1 MCYVNYV
8 YLYTIKLIYIIL
20 SDIFIILVLNT
31 VFRVR
36 NQGLAIMS
44 LGIFF
49 WFVISNMCISSGEL
63 TVFKV
68 Y

>member
-1 MCYVNYV
+1 
-8 YLYTIKLIYIIL
+8 LYTIKLIYIII

-36 NQGLAIMS
+36 NQGLAKMS

-49 WFVISNMCISSGEL
+49 WFVISNLISEL
-63 TVFKV
+63 VQGSLRFYKV
-68 Y
+68 PILII